1 MMLAESIK
9 IVGKGLVWC
18 VGLLMAVMALIFI
31 WSGIAD
37 TITNIRIRVGKR
49 PEPKVGMVWL
59 AFVIGIGCGL
69 LAWVIIGLAMMP
81 W

>member
-1 MMLAESIK
+1 MILAESIK

-18 VGLLMAVMALIFI
+18 VGLLMAALALIFI

-37 TITNIRIRVGKR
+37 MITNNRIRAGKR
-49 PEPKVGMVWL
+49 QGPKIEMVWL
-59 AFVIGIGCGL
+59 AFAIGIGCGL
-69 LAWVIIGLAMMP
+69 LAWAIIGLAMMP